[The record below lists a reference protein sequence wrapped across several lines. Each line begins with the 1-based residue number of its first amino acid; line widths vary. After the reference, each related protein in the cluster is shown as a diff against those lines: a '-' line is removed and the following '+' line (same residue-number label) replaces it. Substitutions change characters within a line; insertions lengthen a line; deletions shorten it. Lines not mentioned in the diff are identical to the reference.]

1 MKKHNNFGLT
11 FRRYFANDISAFVP
25 QFWANEALV
34 LLEENLIAA
43 NLVHRDFEDQL
54 QSYGDTVNI
63 KKPGT
68 LQAKRKVDCED
79 VTIQDLTATST
90 SVVLNQ
96 QVHTSF
102 LICDGDM
109 SKSSEDLIEEFLR
122 PAVLAQVR
130 WVDKLVLS
138 QYAQFLPY
146 STGNLL
152 GLNSSNAKD
161 YLLDTRKMLNDK
173 LIPFD
178 SRLGLL
184 NSATETDLLKLDI
197 FTHADKVGDEGTALR
212 EAWLGR
218 KFGMDLW
225 MDQNMPTVAAGN
237 TSVTG
242 AINFAAGYQIGQTAL
257 VVDGFSAAIANGS
270 WVVVDGLPYRVVST
284 VGGATPT
291 TITVTPALT
300 RAVADNAVVRV
311 YTSAAVNMVGGYPAG
326 HLKEITIDGTV
337 VAPRVGQAITFGA
350 NTTGAIYT
358 VLEATLTTILLD
370 RPLEAAIA
378 DDAQVNLGPAGNFN
392 FFFTRNAIALVVR
405 PLAAPKPGAGAL
417 ASTVSNETMTMR
429 VTIAYLPVKQAHLVT
444 LDFLAGIKVLD
455 PTLGV
460 VMGG

>member
-1 MKKHNNFGLT
+1 MKKNNNYGLS
-11 FRRYFANDISAFVP
+11 FNRYFANDLDAYIP
-25 QFWANEALV
+25 EFWANEALV
-34 LLEENLIAA
+34 LLEENMVAA
-43 NLVHRDFEDQL
+43 NLVHRDFEDEL
-54 QSYGDTVNI
+54 QNYGDTVNI

-79 VTIQDLTATST
+79 VTIQDLSATST

-109 SKSSEDLIEEFLR
+109 SKSSTDLIEEFLR
-122 PAVLAQVR
+122 PAVLAQAR

-146 STGNLL
+146 STGALL
-152 GLNSSNAKD
+152 GLTSSNAKD
-161 YLLDTRKMLNDK
+161 FLLDTRKVMNDK

-178 SRLGLL
+178 SRLGIL

-218 KFGMDLW
+218 KFGIDLW
-225 MDQNMPTVAAGN
+225 MSQNMPTVAAGN

-242 AINFAAGYQIGQTAL
+242 AINNAAGYAIGTTSL
-257 VVDGFSAAIANGS
+257 TVDGFSAAIANGS

-284 VGGATPT
+284 TGGSTPT
-291 TITVTPALT
+291 VIVVSPALT

-311 YTSAAVNMVGGYPAG
+311 YTPAAVNLTGGYPAG
-326 HLKEITIDGTV
+326 HLKEIVIDGTS

-370 RPLEAAIA
+370 RPLEAALL

-405 PLAAPKPGAGAL
+405 PLAAPKAGAGAL
-417 ASTVSNETMTMR
+417 ATTISTESMTMR
-429 VTIAYLPVKQAHLVT
+429 VTIAYLPLKQAHLVT

-455 PTLGV
+455 PTLGL